1 MKSKFA
7 LLGVV
12 LLLLLLAAQPA
23 LAHEGHEPVGTTLP
37 DWVAWLMVFLAVALP
52 VGLSVYLRNNG
63 RL

>member
-1 MKSKFA
+1 MMRRIATFT
-7 LLGVV
+7 V
-12 LLLLLLAAQPA
+12 LLLLLALVVQPA